1 MQSDPK
7 VLINNGL
14 NMIQQCN
21 VTAKKVILSQVSL
34 IEVQCIRPDSG
45 LILAPGKLCTLLGTM
60 FVDKQKPDLN
70 VFRAEW

>member
-21 VTAKKVILSQVSL
+21 VTAKKVILS
-34 IEVQCIRPDSG
+34 
-45 LILAPGKLCTLLGTM
+45 
-60 FVDKQKPDLN
+60 
-70 VFRAEW
+70 